1 MWSPSMKEPLV
12 KMLCH
17 HGPVTAIASDN
28 TGRHM
33 VTCGMDNQL
42 KIWDIR
48 SYKNSLSYHTHR
60 PGGQLAVSATGL
72 IATSLGGLVQVCG
85 GYFQKLFSC
94 GHYYFKNII
103 FQSKQR
109 ETRSLL
115 ANFLFPALIL
125 WSSTIEFFGA
135 FYSFQFHRSGR
146 IPSPRNKSVP
156 IWPTDWKVVM
166 SRVSSSHPLRMSWVW
181 VIPTGLPVFSYQV
194 LLLYKDSCDSF
205 IKTCVT
211 PL

>member
-1 MWSPSMKEPLV
+1 MYQVKLTQCPNHIRSCQLTTICVSGHANGTVSMWSPSMKEPLV

-125 WSSTIEFFGA
+125 
-135 FYSFQFHRSGR
+135 
-146 IPSPRNKSVP
+146 
-156 IWPTDWKVVM
+156 
-166 SRVSSSHPLRMSWVW
+166 
-181 VIPTGLPVFSYQV
+181 
-194 LLLYKDSCDSF
+194 
-205 IKTCVT
+205 
-211 PL
+211 